1 MTKDQQLY
9 IDGILMDLGDDTEVT
24 LDIKSNLFRD
34 VSKMASNSTYT
45 INLPKTAH
53 NMAVLEFS
61 GKPHTSTQYP
71 FVFHSARYFRNGLEI
86 IHNGRA
92 SVLSVSDTIEIS
104 IYFGLFPALTSL
116 QSSELK
122 LNELNC
128 TKYLEF
134 LRNNTIDTYENALKE
149 GVFYATYDTAQ
160 VEDYNEDWVG
170 YDTNQG
176 SNSNETYELVE
187 GKIRTGTS
195 TGSYVSGEVIS
206 DSDYKCAIVEF
217 YAGQRATMQ
226 QILGKGSYRTW
237 AILDYNRNVLRLA
250 EEPSD
255 QVKDTFPTI
264 PAEDPVLGTHV
275 AAGTIVANYYPIE
288 MSVISITI
296 KLAST
301 ATDGNI
307 EYGAYDPVTDSTEVW
322 GTLEVLAEE
331 ELTLTLSKYK
341 GEGALIYLKPSKDDI
356 LYWCVGTSGGI
367 GSYYVSSDGK
377 HTTSNRCAYSVRY
390 TSDYQTMDL
399 DVQAPSTSAWLVVN
413 ALKQYS
419 ASGKLKV
426 TSSSEYYSTQ
436 EARAS
441 GGGSFGS
448 GRKRGPVQPSV
459 GCSYLLGLITT
470 QTGVAFS
477 WSAKTLEAIKGLAIP
492 LISRKADGNTLDG
505 GITATF
511 FTAYSL
517 GRLAFQQSKAAAQI
531 FNEGETYYRYSQ
543 LTVKMGCTM
552 VFDIQVYWSW
562 DASDTPPQ
570 GYRNWSYEGS
580 TESQGFYTYPP
591 CYIEMKIVSEH
602 EKDQEESEYTKTY
615 VIGKQSTD
623 DDRYNATITNT
634 ENEKVGGRFIHLMTG
649 RGAIELAKGDII
661 TFELKHPAG
670 KDLRGLRCYNGT
682 MTANLKQS
690 EEVPYGGQFPIGKN
704 LPEIKVLDFIKCL
717 AVLTGTYPCQ
727 DFSGGTLRFA
737 DITSIWDDKS
747 KAVDWSMKLI
757 PSYGSNHP
765 MQTDFSIE
773 DYCQHNIYK
782 WKEDDTVYDEHDAD
796 MVIDNDTLEYTQDTY
811 TFPFAASDGN
821 RVPIYE
827 WENTEASF
835 GSRTAVTSRTA
846 TKYKGCKDRIMS
858 LLKND
863 GGQAALTFDIDL
875 QAFFDTKL
883 KKLRDAIANPHQVTE
898 RFNLSDIEI
907 LSFDETKPVYL
918 AQYGCYFAVLEIKTT
933 ESGYCEVTMIEI

>member
-1 MTKDQQLY
+1 
-9 IDGILMDLGDDTEVT
+9 MDLGEDTNIT

-53 NMAVLEFS
+53 NMSVLEFS

-92 SVLSVSDTIEIS
+92 SVLSVSETIEIS

-128 TKYLEF
+128 TKYLKF
-134 LRNNTIDTYENALKE
+134 RQHNTIDTYDNAIKE
-149 GVFYATYDTAQ
+149 GVFYADYDTAQ
-160 VEDYNEDWVG
+160 VEDNKEDWVG

-176 SNSNETYELVE
+176 SNSNDTYELVE

-255 QVKDTFPTI
+255 QVKDTFSF
-264 PAEDPVLGTHV
+264 PAEDPMLSTYV

-288 MSVISITI
+288 MSVISIRI
-296 KLAST
+296 KLADASPVGT
-301 ATDGNI
+301 I
-307 EYGAYDPVTDSTEVW
+307 EYGSYDPVTDATEAW
-322 GTLEVLAEE
+322 GTLEYAEGGDKDV
-331 ELTLTLSKYK
+331 TISLSKYK
-341 GEGALIYLKPSKDDI
+341 ADGLLVYVKPSADNM
-356 LYWCVGTSGGI
+356 LYWCVGYASGI
-367 GSYYVSSDGK
+367 GSYYVGSDGK
-377 HTTSNRCAYSVRY
+377 HTTSSRCAYSVRY

-413 ALKQYS
+413 ALKAYS

-436 EARAS
+436 EAKAS
-441 GGGSFGS
+441 GGGSFGGGTYS
-448 GRKRGPVQPSV
+448 NRGTVQPSV
-459 GCSYLLGLITT
+459 GCSYLLDLITA
-470 QTGVAFS
+470 QTNVAFS
-477 WSAKTLEAIKGLAIP
+477 WSAQALETIKGLAIP

-517 GRLAFQQSKAAAQI
+517 GRLAFQQSVAASAI
-531 FNEGETYYRYSQ
+531 FNEGNTNYRYNQ
-543 LTVKMGCTM
+543 LTVKVGCTM

-570 GYRNWSYEGS
+570 GYRNWSYEGA

-623 DDRYNATITNT
+623 EDTYSATVTNT

-649 RGAIELAKGDII
+649 RGAIELAEGDII

-690 EEVPYGGQFPIGKN
+690 EEVPFGGQFPIGKN

-717 AVLTGTYPCQ
+717 TVLTGTYPCQ
-727 DFSGGTLRFA
+727 DVSGGVLRFA
-737 DITSIWDDKS
+737 DIASMWNDKS
-747 KAVDWSMKLI
+747 KAVDWSRKLI
-757 PSYGSNHP
+757 PSYGENHP
-765 MQTDFSIE
+765 RQTDFCIE

-811 TFPFAASDGN
+811 TLPFAASDGN

-827 WENTEASF
+827 WESHEVSF
-835 GSRTAVTSRTA
+835 GSRTAVTYRTA

-858 LLKND
+858 LFKND

-875 QAFFDTKL
+875 QAIFDTKL